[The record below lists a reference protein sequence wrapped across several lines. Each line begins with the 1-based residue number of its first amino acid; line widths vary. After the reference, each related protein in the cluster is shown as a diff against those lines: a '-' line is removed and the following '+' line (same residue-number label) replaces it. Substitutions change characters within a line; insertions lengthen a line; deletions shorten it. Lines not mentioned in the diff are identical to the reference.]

1 MEKYFDCDIMT
12 VRTLLRKAAIF
23 FCSEQ
28 WLRYWLRLDSKINLR
43 NILKGQTW
51 VVYRT
56 SIVYFFSLNSLL
68 KLVKNE
74 WSQLEMSSNKFFFLN
89 YRTTQPAQS
98 QVLKHT
104 QGTTN
109 AINGHYKVKSPS
121 TKQMVS
127 NECHNREC
135 QVYQSRASE
144 STKLTVLRKYD
155 FPMT

>member
-1 MEKYFDCDIMT
+1 METYFDCDIVT
-12 VRTLLRKAAIF
+12 VRTLMRKVAF

-28 WLRYWLRLDSKINLR
+28 FLRYWLRLDSKFNLC

-51 VVYRT
+51 FVYRT

-74 WSQLEMSSNKFFFLN
+74 WSQLEVSFNRCFFLN
-89 YRTTQPAQS
+89 FRTTQLAQS

-135 QVYQSRASE
+135 LVYQSRASE
-144 STKLTVLRKYD
+144 SKKLTVLRKYD